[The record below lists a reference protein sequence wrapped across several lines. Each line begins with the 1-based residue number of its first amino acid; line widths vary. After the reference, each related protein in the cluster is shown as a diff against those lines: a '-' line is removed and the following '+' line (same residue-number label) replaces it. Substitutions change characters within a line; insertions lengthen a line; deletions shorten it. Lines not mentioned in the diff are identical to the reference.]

1 MKFYINWYL
10 NSQHNNQINLKLTKF
25 RKFMEGWCVTENKKK
40 LFMSCA
46 ENCKENMFV
55 LTFLQNQYLN
65 DVNDQLGNNEY
76 EF

>member
-10 NSQHNNQINLKLTKF
+10 NSQHNDQINLKLTTFWKC
-25 RKFMEGWCVTENKKK
+25 MGEWSVTENKNK

-55 LTFLQNQYLN
+55 LNFLQN
-65 DVNDQLGNNEY
+65 
-76 EF
+76 